1 MRESLAHVPLSG
13 PQQPGDLPR
22 GENSKP
28 PPKGSAAEKESD
40 RDKEEKKGVQEPT
53 RGREEPMREREEPMR
68 KREEPMRERE
78 EPRKEGE
85 EPRRE
90 REEPRRE
97 GEEPRRE
104 REEPMEVEVPRGGG
118 VSPSGGAVWLGEE
131 LALMRRGLEH
141 REDPGELQ
149 FGPRHTVLINEV
161 IKSYNVNY
169 KNEWKFDALHKYF
182 ETEEPKR
189 ELFRVVKAMAELA
202 LKLPDICPKAI
213 PLLKQGTS
221 HSLTLSQEQISCLLA
236 NAFFCTFPHRNSTH
250 PRAEYSNYPDI
261 NFNRPAQTVRAA
273 LETLLDFKK
282 DKKLQPQPGS
292 NLWNSDHVKMP
303 NSTRNTF
310 NKQGLFGSDE
320 KLRWDLIKKKLS
332 KLSSITKSE
341 TIEVRES
348 NEEGNGVIYQN
359 RTQRKLKG
367 WSSALFQVFMLVLY
381 FFSLDCLLQEV
392 IKSYNVNYKN
402 EWKFDALHK
411 YFETEEPKREL
422 FRVVKAMAE
431 LALKLPD
438 ICPKAIPLLKQGT
451 SHSLTLSQEQISCLL
466 ANAFFCTFPHRNS
479 THPRAEYSNYPDIN
493 FNRGRTSE
501 LTLLVL
507 PVSSHTEE
515 LPQGLVTFERRSL
528 AGRCDWK
535 HCDSKIS
542 KLHIT
547 SKGTIEKEGK
557 GMLQVDFACA
567 MVGGGVLGSGLI
579 QEEIRFLTHT
589 ELIVSRLFTEKLG
602 DWDALC
608 ITGPQCYSEYS
619 GYSDTYSWEGPHT
632 DTTERDRWMRRCTK
646 IVAIDA
652 IKFRNEQQQFEM
664 RNVNREL
671 NKLCL
676 SAAAAPTCSILAMAT
691 SASMPRAVRSPGGS
705 SDPTKRV

>member
-1 MRESLAHVPLSG
+1 MSLKNTRDRNDSSQMRDSLTHATSSG
-13 PQQPGDLPR
+13 PQEPGDLPR

-28 PPKGSAAEKESD
+28 PPKGSAAEEESD
-40 RDKEEKKGVQEPT
+40 TDKEEKKG
-53 RGREEPMREREEPMR
+53 EEEGERR
-68 KREEPMRERE
+68 
-78 EPRKEGE
+78 E

-90 REEPRRE
+90 REEPT
-97 GEEPRRE
+97 RE
-104 REEPMEVEVPRGGG
+104 REERTRER
-118 VSPSGGAVWLGEE
+118 EE
-131 LALMRRGLEH
+131 LALMRRGLEY

-149 FGPRHTVLINEV
+149 FGPRHTVLINLLDFKKDKKLRPQPGSNLWNSDHVKMPNSTRNTFNKQGMFGSDEKLRWDLIKKKLSKLSNVTKSETIEEV

-261 NFNRPAQTVRAA
+261 NFNR
-273 LETLLDFKK
+273 
-282 DKKLQPQPGS
+282 
-292 NLWNSDHVKMP
+292 
-303 NSTRNTF
+303 
-310 NKQGLFGSDE
+310 LFGES
-320 KLRWDLIKKKLS
+320 S
-332 KLSSITKSE
+332 KRK
-341 TIEVRES
+341 
-348 NEEGNGVIYQN
+348 Q
-359 RTQRKLKG
+359 QKLKTI
-367 WSSALFQVFMLVLY
+367 FQY
-381 FFSLDCLLQEV
+381 FRSV
-392 IKSYNVNYKN
+392 
-402 EWKFDALHK
+402 
-411 YFETEEPKREL
+411 TEEP
-422 FRVVKAMAE
+422 
-431 LALKLPD
+431 
-438 ICPKAIPLLKQGT
+438 
-451 SHSLTLSQEQISCLL
+451 
-466 ANAFFCTFPHRNS
+466 
-479 THPRAEYSNYPDIN
+479 
-493 FNRGRTSE
+493 
-501 LTLLVL
+501 
-507 PVSSHTEE
+507 
-515 LPQGLVTFERRSL
+515 PQGLVTFERRSL

-535 HCDSKIS
+535 RCDSKIS

-547 SKGTIEKEGK
+547 SKGTIEKDGK

-652 IKFRNEQQQFEM
+652 IKFKNEQQQFEM
-664 RNVNREL
+664 RNVDREL
-671 NKLCL
+671 NKAYCGFKPRVQAQCYLPVATGNWGCGAFNGDIKL
-676 SAAAAPTCSILAMAT
+676 KALIQIMAASKASRDIVYFTFGNEELVQEIWNVHNFLQKQHFTVGKLYSVLEMYCERKRSRSAGDLYDFIYHSYADLKS
-691 SASMPRAVRSPGGS
+691 
-705 SDPTKRV
+705 KH

>member
-1 MRESLAHVPLSG
+1 MDSGISFKNTTDRNDSTQMWASLTHAPSPG
-13 PQQPGDLPR
+13 PQEPGDLPR

-40 RDKEEKKGVQEPT
+40 RDKEEKKGVQEN
-53 RGREEPMREREEPMR
+53 REEEGERREEPLREREQPTREREGLTRDREESTRKREEPTR

-78 EPRKEGE
+78 ESM
-85 EPRRE
+85 RE
-90 REEPRRE
+90 REESMRERE
-97 GEEPRRE
+97 GSMRK

-118 VSPSGGAVWLGEE
+118 VSPSRGALWQGED

-149 FGPRHTVLINEV
+149 LGPRHTVLINLPDFKKDKKLRPQPGSNLWNSDHVKMPNSTRNTFNKQGMFGSDEKLRWDLIKKKLSKLSNVTKSETIEEV

-182 ETEEPKR
+182 ETEEPKC
-189 ELFRVVKAMAELA
+189 ELFRVVKATAELA

-213 PLLKQGTS
+213 PLLKQGMS

-236 NAFFCTFPHRNSTH
+236 NAFFCTFPHRNSTQ

-261 NFNRPAQTVRAA
+261 NFNR
-273 LETLLDFKK
+273 
-282 DKKLQPQPGS
+282 
-292 NLWNSDHVKMP
+292 
-303 NSTRNTF
+303 
-310 NKQGLFGSDE
+310 LFGES
-320 KLRWDLIKKKLS
+320 S
-332 KLSSITKSE
+332 KRK
-341 TIEVRES
+341 
-348 NEEGNGVIYQN
+348 Q
-359 RTQRKLKG
+359 QKLKTI
-367 WSSALFQVFMLVLY
+367 FHY
-381 FFSLDCLLQEV
+381 F
-392 IKSYNVNYKN
+392 KSV
-402 EWKFDALHK
+402 
-411 YFETEEPKREL
+411 TEEP
-422 FRVVKAMAE
+422 
-431 LALKLPD
+431 
-438 ICPKAIPLLKQGT
+438 
-451 SHSLTLSQEQISCLL
+451 
-466 ANAFFCTFPHRNS
+466 
-479 THPRAEYSNYPDIN
+479 
-493 FNRGRTSE
+493 
-501 LTLLVL
+501 
-507 PVSSHTEE
+507 
-515 LPQGLVTFERRSL
+515 PQGLVTFERRSL

-547 SKGTIEKEGK
+547 SKGTIEKDGK

-567 MVGGGVLGSGLI
+567 MVGGGVLGSGLV

-646 IVAIDA
+646 IIAIDA
-652 IKFRNEQQQFEM
+652 IKFKNEQQQFEM
-664 RNVNREL
+664 RNVDREL
-671 NKLCL
+671 NKAYCGFEPRVQAQCYLPVATGNWGCGAFNGDSKL
-676 SAAAAPTCSILAMAT
+676 KALIQMMAASKASRDIVYFTFGNKELVQEIWNMHNFLQKQHFTVGKLYSVLEKYCERKRSRSAGDLYDFIYHSYADLKS
-691 SASMPRAVRSPGGS
+691 
-705 SDPTKRV
+705 KH